1 MLNYQSVKE
10 FVKNHNGMITAKE
23 FKDNNISFFFIN
35 KLIEDDIIER
45 ADNGIYNKTEEFE
58 DEYFILQQKYTNAIF
73 SYNTALYFIE
83 KTEVTPN
90 RIDITV
96 PSGYNANRIPKEIVI
111 HYISK
116 KYLKLGTI
124 ETTTPFGNKIICYN
138 LERTICDLVKNNN
151 SGLDTEQIN
160 KIIRNA
166 FLRKQI
172 NFNLLMDYAIK
183 LQCDKKIKTLTE
195 ILV

>member
-1 MLNYQSVKE
+1 MLNYESVKE

-90 RIDITV
+90 RIDITI
-96 PSGYNANRIPKEIVI
+96 PNGYNAHRINDKIAIHYVPKEDIN
-111 HYISK
+111 
-116 KYLKLGTI
+116 LGVI
-124 ETTTPFGNKIICYN
+124 ETNTPFGNKIKCYN
-138 LERTICDLVKNNN
+138 LERTICDIVKNNN
-151 SGLDTEQIN
+151 TGLDSEQVN